1 MSKKEEISDLTWIL
15 MILAVCVVYVV
26 LLCL

>member
-1 MSKKEEISDLTWIL
+1 MSNKEEISDLTWIL
-15 MILAVCVVYVV
+15 MIIAVCVVYVW